1 MTLAFLPLLAEA
13 QLVKYGPARTSPV
26 KPVKENLAN
35 ARRHPENVLDLPFWD
50 DFSRVKGHV
59 ADSSLWIN
67 NDKVFINNGQAINP
81 PSINVATFDG
91 YNAEGLPYATDPAVS
106 GFGDTLESQ
115 LIRMADVPLA
125 QRNDIFLSFFYQAG
139 GNSEPPN
146 PSDFLRLQFR
156 SIDGWVDTVS
166 YYIGNNFNPSVFHE
180 IAIQINHPKYFH
192 NEFQFRFISYGRMS
206 GAYDAWHLDYVYLNR
221 RVEDDEE
228 TEYTG
233 PPSFPGGND
242 GYGRPTNNVNEN
254 DKNTNMSDRT
264 MTKPFTSI
272 FSDGYFSIPYSHFSP
287 STNISNPFLF
297 FFNLRDAS
305 FDQPIFYNSYFTVTN
320 YNANTTTI
328 NSHASPAQ
336 PLDALPSRQHSI
348 QQMFDAPLTSLFDP
362 QSDSATIEVRVGFS
376 SGDGDSNGTDGFT
389 RKDFYT
395 RYGNINFFSN
405 DTVQHTFKLSNYYAY
420 DDGIA
425 EYAAGLTQQGNQFAY
440 RFIMKTNAVDTLNG
454 VYIYFP
460 HFGGTSPNSTI
471 LSIYKNKNGFP
482 DSDNPLY
489 NQSISIIKTTNS
501 EFTFFKLNEG
511 ILVQDTFF
519 IGYRET
525 VTGDAAR
532 IRIGLD
538 ASHDTG
544 HQMFFRSN
552 QLAAW
557 QVNDV
562 LTGSFMI
569 RPKFGTA
576 EVITSVA
583 EQQKPVTVY
592 PNPSRG
598 EFFMKGIVNELQIL
612 STTGQSIPYTS
623 ENLQDGKKVRLQ
635 NTNSGVYILRYRSG
649 SKVFTEK
656 ILVTH

>member
-1 MTLAFLPLLAEA
+1 MAEA
-13 QLVKYGPARTSPV
+13 QLIKYGPARTAPV
-26 KPVKENLAN
+26 KAVKENLPN

-50 DFSRVKGHV
+50 DFSRVKGHT
-59 ADSSLWIN
+59 ADPLLWIN

-81 PSINVATFDG
+81 PTINVATFDG
-91 YNAEGLPYATDPAVS
+91 YNAVGLPYATDPAVS

-115 LIRMADVPLA
+115 LIRMGDVPLSK
-125 QRNDIFLSFFYQAG
+125 RNDIFLSFFYQAG

-166 YYIGNNFNPSVFHE
+166 YYIGNNFDPSVFHE

-206 GAYDAWHLDYVYLNR
+206 GAYDSWHLDYVYLNER
-221 RVEDDEE
+221 KATDR
-228 TEYTG
+228 
-233 PPSFPGGND
+233 
-242 GYGRPTNNVNEN
+242 
-254 DKNTNMSDRT
+254 NTNISDRA
-264 MTKPFTSI
+264 MSNPLTSVL
-272 FSDGYFSIPYSHFSP
+272 GEYFSIPYKHFITNP
-287 STNISNPFLF
+287 SEYFTKPNIEL
-297 FFNLRDAS
+297 FNLKDTS
-305 FDQPIFYNSYFTVTN
+305 YSQTTSYTSIFKITN
-320 YNANTTTI
+320 YTGTTPNITFNAI
-328 NSHASPAQ
+328 VDDSVGMAE
-336 PLDALPSRQHSI
+336 LESRQHAI
-348 QQMFDAPLTSLFDP
+348 RQLQNLPDVIHFNTNA
-362 QSDSATIEVRVGFS
+362 DSARIDVIATFS
-376 SGDGDSNGTDGFT
+376 SGDNTIDYFS
-389 RKDFYT
+389 RYSPIDF
-395 RYGNINFFSN
+395 IVN
-405 DTVQHTFKLSNYYAY
+405 DTVRHTFNLSNYYAY

-440 RFIMKTNAVDTLNG
+440 RFIMKTDAVDTLNG

-471 LSIYKNKNGFP
+471 LSIYKNKNGLP

-489 NQSISIIKTTNS
+489 NQSIAIIKTANS
-501 EFTFFKLNEG
+501 EFSFFKFNEG

-544 HQMFFRSN
+544 HQMFFRSSE
-552 QLAAW
+552 LAAW
-557 QVNDV
+557 QVNDA

-569 RPKFGTA
+569 RPRFGTG
-576 EVITSVA
+576 EVITSV
-583 EQQKPVTVY
+583 EEYQKQVTVY

-598 EFFMKGIVNELQIL
+598 EFFMRGIVNELQVL
-612 STTGQSIPYTS
+612 STTGQSIPFTS

-635 NTNSGVYILRYRSG
+635 NAASGVYILRYRSG
-649 SKVFTEK
+649 TKIFTEK
-656 ILVTH
+656 ILVTN